1 MTKKMYMNMPAE
13 QILAYTTTGVEGR
26 TGPLWTL
33 PVIVTVKTP
42 RWEKHFN
49 MNGRLHREDGPA
61 VVGPVLG
68 FEEDTPRDAF
78 GEYDANQIFWGKK
91 TWEPNDTDAGFYR
104 HVCYAGSSV
113 GYCEDPEMEKIMYRQ
128 YWIDGKL
135 HRTDGPAVIHNGPN
149 GLMEWWQN
157 GRLHREDGPAVVQHR
172 DDYASGV
179 DLYFVEG
186 VQMSFKE
193 FYGIPDDIW
202 KLDVED

>member
-61 VVGPVLG
+61 VIGPVLG
-68 FEEDTPRDAF
+68 FEEDRPERPF
-78 GEYDANQIFWGKK
+78 GENDANEIYWAQK
-91 TWEPNDTDAGFYR
+91 TWEQNDAGFYR
-104 HVCYAGSSV
+104 HVETGPGN
-113 GYCEDPEMEKIMYRQ
+113 GYWQEPEMEKMMYRQ

-135 HRTDGPAVIHNGPN
+135 HRTDGPAVIYGGHN
-149 GLMEWWQN
+149 GLMEWWQH
-157 GRLHREDGPAVVQHR
+157 GKLHREDGPAVVQR
-172 DDYASGV
+172 RGNFEYDLE
-179 DLYFVEG
+179 LYFIDG
-186 VQMSFKE
+186 VQTSSK
-193 FYGIPDDIW
+193 
-202 KLDVED
+202 